1 MFITGCIWDVK
12 VTLSWVRKV
21 TGSAPRGFR
30 PKFHFLTLPVL
41 SHPAVDPARLLE
53 SEAGSWKSLD
63 RAHPG
68 VRVTHLGAGAVAHHT
83 QADGQ
88 AAAVPGVPP
97 GCAPGSSLWVR
108 ATDWAASARAPLN
121 CAPREETKKKKNTTK
136 PSLREGGFKRLRK
149 PPTVKL
155 CTGAQTVSRLAPVH
169 PCGHPAQPRC
179 GSNTPSCPQPRSRRA
194 HLPASSC
201 MVQVYAPY
209 S

>member
-12 VTLSWVRKV
+12 VTLSWVGKV

-30 PKFHFLTLPVL
+30 PKFHFLTVPVL
-41 SHPAVDPARLLE
+41 SHPAVDPARLLG
-53 SEAGSWKSLD
+53 SEAGSWRGLD

-108 ATDWAASARAPLN
+108 ATDWAISARAPLN
-121 CAPREETKKKKNTTK
+121 CAPREETKKKKKHNKT
-136 PSLREGGFKRLRK
+136 
-149 PPTVKL
+149 
-155 CTGAQTVSRLAPVH
+155 
-169 PCGHPAQPRC
+169 
-179 GSNTPSCPQPRSRRA
+179 
-194 HLPASSC
+194 LPK
-201 MVQVYAPY
+201 
-209 S
+209 